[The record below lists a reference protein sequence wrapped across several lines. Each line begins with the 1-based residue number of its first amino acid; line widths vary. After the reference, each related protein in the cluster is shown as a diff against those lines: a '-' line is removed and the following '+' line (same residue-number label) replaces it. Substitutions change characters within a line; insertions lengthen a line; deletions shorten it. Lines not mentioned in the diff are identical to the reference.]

1 MANLSTEDIDAI
13 AKRIVELTNSNINTS
28 PRGKTP
34 LTGIIN
40 KYHTMLHRK
49 YGATG
54 TMEAAIRT
62 TVCLMAG
69 QRYCSELRGEQ
80 LEKACEYM
88 EYIYKTIEGTGKEE

>member
-13 AKRIVELTNSNINTS
+13 AKRIVELTKGNVDIT

-34 LTGIIN
+34 LTDIIN
-40 KYHTMLHRK
+40 KNHQMLYRK

-62 TVCLMAG
+62 TACLMAG
-69 QRYCSELRGEQ
+69 QRYCSGLHGEQ

>member
-1 MANLSTEDIDAI
+1 MANLSTEDIEVI
-13 AKRIVELTNSNINTS
+13 AKKIVELTKSNINTS

-40 KYHTMLHRK
+40 KYHTMLYRK

-62 TVCLMAG
+62 TACLMAG
-69 QRYCSELRGEQ
+69 QRYCSELHGEQ

-88 EYIYKTIEGTGKEE
+88 EYIYKTIEGTEKEE